1 MTADGYRHSCLGVVG
16 AIAILA
22 VPVLA
27 RTSDGQIQ
35 PRSREAVVT
44 GAPYVAD
51 SIVTVNLTGLGGPA
65 DAPVVQRVVARVYRD
80 SAGRVRREQVPGAQD
95 APKPADSADLIVII
109 LDPVASV
116 VYSLNPATRT
126 GVPDAARGAGAN
138 HDRTGHSPIRFRVD
152 GIPGHKADR
161 GDHSER
167 PARRHH
173 AARRT
178 RRTSGRDLGGALGII
193 RSRGGDH
200 RAAPRLADRSVR
212 APAAE
217 HPQNRTGSGAL
228 RGSAVLLDRR
238 RAGGP
243 QPVAVHRDA
252 HGGH

>member
-65 DAPVVQRVVARVYRD
+65 EAPVVQRVVARVYRD

-126 GVPDAARGAGAN
+126 AYRMPLGERERTMTAPAIPQSVFVLTESLGTKQIEGITVSGRQGVITLPAGQDGRPVEISEERWESSDLEVAIIER
-138 HDRTGHSPIRFRVD
+138 HRDSRTGVFEHRLLNIRRIEPAPELFVVPPSYSIVD
-152 GIPGHKADR
+152 VP
-161 GDHSER
+161 
-167 PARRHH
+167 
-173 AARRT
+173 
-178 RRTSGRDLGGALGII
+178 
-193 RSRGGDH
+193 
-200 RAAPRLADRSVR
+200 AAPSR
-212 APAAE
+212 
-217 HPQNRTGSGAL
+217 
-228 RGSAVLLDRR
+228 
-238 RAGGP
+238 
-243 QPVAVHRDA
+243 
-252 HGGH
+252 